1 MVVMEGKGVSKDRK
15 GKAQGMYKSQQFTW
29 RQCAEGKPAGEV
41 GKENW
46 SQSREDIENK
56 AEPGLHPGCRWGC

>member
-1 MVVMEGKGVSKDRK
+1 MEGKGVSKDRN

-56 AEPGLHPGCRWGC
+56 AEPGPARKASCH